1 MMEFPPGGVI
11 VIVINTIFTA
21 LAIIAVILRF
31 YAIHVI
37 GRNYYMSDYLI
48 VLGLIFTIATAAL
61 AMISAIDGG
70 AGLHMN
76 QATDRQLL
84 LLLKTFVAGPIIWST
99 ATTFIKLSILSF
111 YHKVFGSKQSMRIAV
126 YIESIITIALYLAG
140 VLEPFLLCR
149 PFNYTWNKDAHG
161 TCGNATKA
169 YLAVA
174 VANLIVDLS
183 IYLLPIPVL
192 WNLQMNLVKRLA
204 LCGIF
209 AIGLLVCIFSG
220 LRIYAVL
227 TLDVNDYSYSMIKD
241 VTFAGLEVELGAIN
255 ACLPFY
261 RPLVAKYIPSLK
273 FDRNSSGRSYSSA
286 KSRPG
291 QVPCSNE
298 GGSRDSRGS
307 QNPLNPPRC
316 NPYVDEVVGEPYA
329 RRDGNGQLD
338 DSSLEKG
345 ITQEQRAASR

>member
-1 MMEFPPGGVI
+1 MDFPAGGVI
-11 VIVINTIFTA
+11 VIVINTTFTS

-48 VLGLIFTIATAAL
+48 VLGLIFTIATAVL
-61 AMISAIDGG
+61 AMIAVIDGG

-84 LLLKTFVAGPIIWST
+84 MLLKTFVAGPILWST
-99 ATTFIKLSILSF
+99 ATTLIKLSILSF

-126 YIESIITIALYLAG
+126 YIESIVTIALYLAG
-140 VLEPFLLCR
+140 ILEPFLLCR
-149 PFNYTWNKDAHG
+149 PFNYTWNKEAHG

-169 YLAVA
+169 YLAIA

-209 AIGLLVCIFSG
+209 AIGLVVCVFSS

-227 TLDVNDYSYSMIKD
+227 TLEVNDYSHSMIKD
-241 VTFAGLEVELGAIN
+241 ITFGGLEVELGAIN

-273 FDRNSSGRSYSSA
+273 FDRNSSRGSYGSA

-291 QVPCSNE
+291 HVPCSSE

-307 QNPLNPPRC
+307 QNPLNPPSC

-329 RRDGNGQLD
+329 NGDGHVQLD

-345 ITQEQRAASR
+345 ITQEQRAVSR